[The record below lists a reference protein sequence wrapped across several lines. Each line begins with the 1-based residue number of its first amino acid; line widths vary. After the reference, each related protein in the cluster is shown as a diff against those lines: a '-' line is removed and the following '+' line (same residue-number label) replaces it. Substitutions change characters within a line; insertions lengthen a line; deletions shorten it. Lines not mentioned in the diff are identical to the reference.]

1 MKTTMSIPALERTIR
16 ILDLLTQAQQPL
28 TGAEITKA
36 LNLPRSTAHGL
47 LNQLAAA
54 GLIRKTD
61 ERHFALGARLMYWA
75 NGFLEQQDV
84 IAEFYQAIQHI
95 PELDSYTLTLSTL
108 SNDQVIYL
116 ACRNSK
122 SPLGFEFRMGMQLP
136 AVLTATGKIML
147 SYLSNEELTRLI
159 TRFPPPYTVNSV
171 RTHSELAREL
181 TQIRRQGYAVDNG
194 QLRLGMHCFGVAV
207 TDHTRKA
214 RFGIA
219 VSLIQQEANEAT
231 CKQLVAG
238 LKKLSN
244 RLSTALGGNM
254 TAA

>member
-1 MKTTMSIPALERTIR
+1 MSIPALERTIR

-28 TGAEITKA
+28 TGAEITKT
-36 LNLPRSTAHGL
+36 LDLPRSTAHGL
-47 LNQLAAA
+47 LNHLAAA

-95 PELDSYTLTLSTL
+95 SELEPYTLTLSTL

-147 SYLSNEELTRLI
+147 SYLSDEELASLI
-159 TRFPPPYTVNSV
+159 TRFPPPYTANSV
-171 RTHSELAREL
+171 RNHSELAREL
-181 TQIRRQGYAVDNG
+181 AQIRRQGYAVDNG

-207 TDHTRKA
+207 TDHTRQA

-219 VSLIQQEANEAT
+219 ASLIQQEANEAT
-231 CKQLVAG
+231 CRQLVAG